1 MAPGAIPRNYVTEEK
16 FNELVEQVD
25 RIRDSLIVLA
35 DVMKLL
41 TCKVYGDT
49 PDESAEE
56 VFLKTVK
63 MVNSWEK
70 K

>member
-70 K
+70 E